1 VPAADRLPDFPWDTL
16 AAAAER
22 ARAHPD
28 GICDLSVGTP
38 VDPVPEIGQAALRA
52 AADSP
57 GYPQVWGSEALRQA
71 ILAYLSHR
79 WGVVGLSQ
87 QGVCPVVGAK
97 EAIAWLPTLLGLGPG
112 DQVVIPAVAY
122 PTYAVGALMAGAEP
136 VPADR
141 PDQVARLRPGL
152 VWVNWPSNPTGAVAD
167 AESVRAWVEY
177 ARQRGAVLASDEC
190 YGEFGWT
197 AEPVSA
203 LDPAVAG
210 GDLSGLVGL
219 FSLSKRSNLAG
230 YRAGF
235 MAGDPAV
242 VQPLVALRKHL
253 GLMVA
258 APVQAA
264 MVALLGDQ
272 DHVERQRRRYA
283 ARRDRLQAA
292 LGQAGFQIERSEA
305 GLYLWASQ
313 GRTGRATVEALAELG
328 LLVAPGDFY
337 GPAGADYV
345 RIALTA
351 TDERIEAAARR
362 IEAAWPA
369 AG

>member
-1 VPAADRLPDFPWDTL
+1 VRPVDRLPDFPWDTI

-22 ARAHPD
+22 ARSHPD

-38 VDPVPEIGQAALRA
+38 VDPVPEIGQAALSA

-57 GYPQVWGSEALRQA
+57 GYPQVWGSPALRQA
-71 ILAYLSHR
+71 ILAYLSRR
-79 WGVVGLSQ
+79 WGAVGLSPA
-87 QGVCPVVGAK
+87 GVCPVIGAK

-112 DQVVIPAVAY
+112 DQVVIPEVAY

-136 VPADR
+136 VPAAS
-141 PDQVARLRPGL
+141 PDQVASLRPGL
-152 VWVNWPSNPTGAVAD
+152 VWVNWPANPTGAVAEP
-167 AESVRAWVEY
+167 ESIRAWLEY
-177 ARQRGAVLASDEC
+177 ARARGAVLASDEC

-197 AEPVSA
+197 VEPVSV
-203 LDPAVAG
+203 LCPSVNG
-210 GDLSGLVGL
+210 GDLSGLIGVY
-219 FSLSKRSNLAG
+219 SLSKRSNLAG
-230 YRAGF
+230 YRAAF
-235 MAGDPAV
+235 MAGDPAL
-242 VQPLVALRKHL
+242 VQPLVSLRKHL

-272 DHVERQRRRYA
+272 DHVELQRRRYA
-283 ARRDRLQAA
+283 ARRDRLMAA
-292 LGQAGFQIERSEA
+292 LLGRGFTVDHSQA

-313 GRTGRATVEALAELG
+313 GQPGRATVERLADLG

-337 GPAGADYV
+337 GPAGANYV

-362 IEAAWPA
+362 LED
-369 AG
+369 GL